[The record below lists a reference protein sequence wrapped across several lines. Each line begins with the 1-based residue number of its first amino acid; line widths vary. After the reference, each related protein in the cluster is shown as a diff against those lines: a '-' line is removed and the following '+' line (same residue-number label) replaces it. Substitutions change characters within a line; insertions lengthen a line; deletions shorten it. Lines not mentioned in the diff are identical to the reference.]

1 VFRVFHL
8 ALRDL
13 ATLSLSA
20 HGTHRESQPGMS
32 YTESPSMRAL
42 HLRDYFWLQ
51 YSPAPGDEKAWR
63 KIECA
68 GIRIAETIGFMLGSQ
83 PDEDRRRAARRV
95 RRAARECLRL
105 IPTLRAFD
113 DWTLRAARDFEIL
126 ADAVL
131 AQLEPPSAD
140 TTMQ

>member
-1 VFRVFHL
+1 
-8 ALRDL
+8 
-13 ATLSLSA
+13 
-20 HGTHRESQPGMS
+20 
-32 YTESPSMRAL
+32 
-42 HLRDYFWLQ
+42 
-51 YSPAPGDEKAWR
+51 
-63 KIECA
+63 
-68 GIRIAETIGFMLGSQ
+68 
-83 PDEDRRRAARRV
+83 
-95 RRAARECLRL
+95 L